1 MTASARPLPRP
12 EDAGEGRVL
21 TILEHLLELRNRVI
35 ICSIALIIAVG
46 ASIWPLT
53 EYAFDFLIQPGKD
66 EVEGF
71 ALHQFQPL
79 EYWSTYFRVS
89 LLLGLAMA
97 MPVIIYQLLAFVGPG
112 LTKTERRW
120 LYPLVLGCSAMFVAG
135 MAFAYYFA
143 LPPAFDFL
151 LDTNRDDVEATIG
164 VKTYIDFVTR
174 LLFLTGLTFQLPFVI
189 MALAKIGIVTS
200 RKLIGWWRY
209 AILFSVVLAAIV
221 TPSID
226 PITQTIVAVPIIIL
240 YMIGIVLA
248 RLVEG
253 NSFIASRRSSFD

>member
-1 MTASARPLPRP
+1 MTATAQPIPRP
-12 EDAGEGRVL
+12 EDIGEGRVL

-35 ICSIALIIAVG
+35 ICCLALVAGIG
-46 ASIWPLT
+46 ASLWPLT
-53 EYAFDFLIQPGKD
+53 GYAFDFLIQPGKD
-66 EVEGF
+66 EYEGF
-71 ALHQFQPL
+71 QLHQFDLL

-89 LLLGLAMA
+89 LLLGVALA
-97 MPVIIYQLLAFVGPG
+97 MPVIMYQVLAFVGPG

-120 LYPLVLGCSAMFVAG
+120 LYPLVFGCSAMFIAG
-135 MAFAYYFA
+135 MAFAYYVE
-143 LPPAFDFL
+143 LPPALRFL
-151 LDTNRDDVEATIG
+151 LNTDDDVEPTIG
-164 VKTYIDFVTR
+164 VKKYVDTVTR

-189 MALAKIGIVTS
+189 MALAKMGVVTS

-209 AILFSVVLAAIV
+209 ALLFSVVAAAIV

-226 PITQTIVAVPIIIL
+226 PITQTIVAVPIFIL

-253 NSFIASRRSSFD
+253 NSFIASRRASFD